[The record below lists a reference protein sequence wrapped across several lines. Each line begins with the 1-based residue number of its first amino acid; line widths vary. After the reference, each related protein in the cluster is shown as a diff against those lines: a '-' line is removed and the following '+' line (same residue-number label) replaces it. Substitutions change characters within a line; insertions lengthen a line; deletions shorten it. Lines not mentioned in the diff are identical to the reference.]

1 MHQFDFVLDIVK
13 LQTQEDL
20 LIPHLLGN
28 AGLRRLLILDEPDG
42 LVLLQVDLDRR
53 PLPICDGHAT
63 LPRVA
68 PLPYIPAV

>member
-1 MHQFDFVLDIVK
+1 MHQFDFVLDIVE

-28 AGLRRLLILDEPDG
+28 ASLRCLFILDEPDD

-53 PLPICDGHAT
+53 PLPFGNSNAT
-63 LPRVA
+63 LP
-68 PLPYIPAV
+68 